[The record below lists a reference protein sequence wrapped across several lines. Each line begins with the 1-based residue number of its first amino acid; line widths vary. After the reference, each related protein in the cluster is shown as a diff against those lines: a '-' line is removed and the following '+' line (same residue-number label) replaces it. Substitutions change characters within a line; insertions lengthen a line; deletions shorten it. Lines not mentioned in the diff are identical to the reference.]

1 MCIKYLEFGRLLLL
15 RQRRKVDAERGIKM
29 KVVIASDS
37 FKGSCSSLEVAE
49 AIEKGIR
56 RICDDIEIVKIPVAD
71 GGEGTVDTL
80 VIGTGG
86 QYEEVEVV
94 GPLGKKIKA
103 KYGILEGNI
112 AVIEMAAASG
122 LPLLKEEERNPMIAT
137 TYGTGEMI
145 KAAMEKG
152 CRKIFIGIGG
162 SATNDGGAGMAQALG
177 VSFKDK
183 EGKEIGYGGKALASI
198 ADIDISNIDV
208 RLKETE
214 ITVISDV
221 TNPLCGLNGASYIYG
236 PQKGA
241 TPEMIKELDAS
252 LKHYA
257 KIINEKLGKD
267 IIDIPGAG
275 AAGGL
280 GAGLIAFCN
289 ASLCQ
294 GIEKVLDLTNIE
306 DYLADADLVITGEG
320 QIDSQTVYGKV
331 PVGVA
336 KRAAKYDVPVIAI
349 VGSVGEGAS
358 EVYAHGV
365 DAIMSIVNRP
375 MSLSEAVENAAEL
388 IENAAENAMRIFN
401 LKGQAALND

>member
-1 MCIKYLEFGRLLLL
+1 MRG
-15 RQRRKVDAERGIKM
+15 GIKM
-29 KVVIASDS
+29 KIVIASDS

-49 AIEKGIR
+49 AIETGIR
-56 RICDDIEIVKIPVAD
+56 RIYNDIEIVKIPVAD

-86 QYEEVEVV
+86 KYEEVEVV
-94 GPLGKKIKA
+94 GPLGKKIKT

-122 LPLLKEEERNPMIAT
+122 LPLLKEEERNPMVTT

-162 SATNDGGAGMAQALG
+162 SATNDGGVGMAQALG
-177 VSFKDK
+177 VSFKDQ
-183 EGKEIGYGGKALASI
+183 EGKEIGYGGENLI
-198 ADIDISNIDV
+198 NIYDIDLSNINSS
-208 RLKETE
+208 LGETD
-214 ITVISDV
+214 IVIMSDV
-221 TNPLCGLNGASYIYG
+221 NNPLCGLNGAAHVYG

-241 TPEMIKELDAS
+241 TPEIVKLLDANLGYYAKVIKE
-252 LKHYA
+252 KV
-257 KIINEKLGKD
+257 GKD
-267 IIDIPGAG
+267 ILDIPGAG

-280 GAGLIAFCN
+280 GAGLMAFCN
-289 ASLCQ
+289 ASLCS
-294 GIEKVLDLTNIE
+294 GIEKIFDLTNIE
-306 DYLADADLVITGEG
+306 GHLADADLVITGEG

-336 KRAAKYDVPVIAI
+336 KRAVKYDIPVIAI

-358 EVYAHGV
+358 DVYAYGV
-365 DAIMSIVNRP
+365 DAIMDIINKP
-375 MSLSEAVENAAEL
+375 MPLREAVQNAPAL
-388 IENAAENAMRIFN
+388 IEDTAENVMRI
-401 LKGQAALND
+401 LKLRNQIASNA